1 MKPICTIDNWVEIE
15 KIQKKYSQK
24 ITEFGLAK
32 GGLNLE
38 IQPLDQIFNE
48 TKPSNNSFYVII
60 QDILLEKRGKFLVKL
75 KKNSEEEL
83 GIEIFSKDLET
94 KQNWTIK
101 EIQKLIESFF
111 GSENREFKFS
121 KVSLV

>member
-101 EIQKLIESFF
+101 
-111 GSENREFKFS
+111 
-121 KVSLV
+121 